1 MKSKNHKGIFLHIFE
16 DDEGESIMNRQAQLL
31 GIKNNVA
38 RLQLYS
44 WIDGYPNG
52 VIEMPMKE
60 LISKNLMFYDNEKDW
75 REAASYSWSAK

>member
-1 MKSKNHKGIFLHIFE
+1 MKPKNHKGIFLHIFE

-38 RLQLYS
+38 QLQLYS

-60 LISKNLMFYDNEKDW
+60 LISKNIMFYDNEKDW
-75 REAASYSWSAK
+75 REAASYKWSFK